1 MENNQKN
8 KIYEE
13 QFLLLAFISVV
24 TFKIVMLPQYLISS
38 VANNSY
44 IVMAFMV
51 AIEIMMLTVVY
62 GVVKNGSILEQDLP
76 KWLKAVFAILILV
89 SSVIKSTARGSEGIA
104 YIATSLYANVS
115 WVYITLALIMVG
127 IYIAQRGAKVLARSA
142 QIFFWIIASACVF
155 FIVFS
160 NIKLDPLDLMPFKI
174 SGELAVACDKYLMW
188 FGDFT
193 PLLLVT
199 VTPSKN
205 HGKKRL
211 AIWTALA
218 ILGAFLL
225 TVGVM
230 ILFICTFGEA
240 GELVGNAFLS
250 VSSLNKIFFMIGSAD
265 LPTVLSWLV
274 MYIIKFSLLI
284 YATSTCAK
292 FFFGDKYIL
301 SIISGVIIY
310 CIICFGIGNLN
321 TTYRLDVSWL
331 RYVAFFIEF
340 IVTISAYIAM
350 RVCQSKKEKQHNN
363 APENMTQQ
371 KANQTD
377 ELQGEI

>member
-13 QFLLLAFISVV
+13 QLLLLAFISVV

-142 QIFFWIIASACVF
+142 QIFFWIIAFACVF

-321 TTYRLDVSWL
+321 TNYRLDVSWL

-350 RVCQSKKEKQHNN
+350 RVCQSKKEKQQNN
-363 APENMTQQ
+363 APENMKQQ

>member
-350 RVCQSKKEKQHNN
+350 RVCQSKKEKQQNN

>member
-225 TVGVM
+225 TVVVM

-321 TTYRLDVSWL
+321 TNYRLDVSWL

-350 RVCQSKKEKQHNN
+350 RVCQSKKEKQQNN

>member
-160 NIKLDPLDLMPFKI
+160 NIKLDLLDLMPFKI

-321 TTYRLDVSWL
+321 TNYRLDVSWL

-350 RVCQSKKEKQHNN
+350 RVCQSKKEKQQNN

>member
-174 SGELAVACDKYLMW
+174 SSELAVACDKYLMW

-321 TTYRLDVSWL
+321 TNYRLDVSWL

-350 RVCQSKKEKQHNN
+350 RVCQSKKEKQQNN

>member
-89 SSVIKSTARGSEGIA
+89 SSVIKSTVRGSEGIA
-104 YIATSLYANVS
+104 YIATSLYENVS

-142 QIFFWIIASACVF
+142 QIFFWIIAFACVF

-205 HGKKRL
+205 HGKNRL

-321 TTYRLDVSWL
+321 TNYRLDVSWL
-331 RYVAFFIEF
+331 RYIAFFIEF
-340 IVTISAYIAM
+340 LVTISAYIAM
-350 RVCQSKKEKQHNN
+350 RVCQSKKEKQQNN

>member
-1 MENNQKN
+1 
-8 KIYEE
+8 
-13 QFLLLAFISVV
+13 
-24 TFKIVMLPQYLISS
+24 
-38 VANNSY
+38 
-44 IVMAFMV
+44 MAFMV

-321 TTYRLDVSWL
+321 TNYRLDVSWL

-350 RVCQSKKEKQHNN
+350 RVCQSKKEKQQNN